1 MAGSVR
7 EAFEILRSHIC
18 STHIHDNDKMKDSHL
33 WPGQGTVDWKEAIEL
48 LRSAPQ
54 TPPLLL
60 EIAED
65 EKVNPLEK
73 MAETFDKLEAA

>member
-1 MAGSVR
+1 M
-7 EAFEILRSHIC
+7 
-18 STHIHDNDKMKDSHL
+18 
-33 WPGQGTVDWKEAIEL
+33 EL

-60 EIAED
+60 ELAED

-73 MAETFDKLEAA
+73 LPETFAKLEES

>member
-1 MAGSVR
+1 M
-7 EAFEILRSHIC
+7 
-18 STHIHDNDKMKDSHL
+18 
-33 WPGQGTVDWKEAIEL
+33 EL

-60 EIAED
+60 EIGDD

-73 MAETFDKLEAA
+73 MGEVFAQAGGKLEEIAVIW

>member
-1 MAGSVR
+1 M
-7 EAFEILRSHIC
+7 
-18 STHIHDNDKMKDSHL
+18 
-33 WPGQGTVDWKEAIEL
+33 EL

-60 EIAED
+60 ELAED

-73 MAETFDKLEAA
+73 LEEAFDKLETA